1 MERTNNDLESLFH
14 TIKHG
19 ERRRSGRKFLTRDFE
34 VLPPAATLAANLRDP
49 DYVRIVC
56 GSLDGLAAAF
66 AELDAANRSRSIA
79 AAMAPTTTIET
90 ASLSLL
96 DKQFVRKPALG
107 DRIMAAAQCL

>member
-79 AAMAPTTTIET
+79 AAMVPTTTIET